1 MLFSLSTVIGR
12 ACWGSSSVSSFQRQ
26 KGKIHLVSFFLT
38 ACSVVKG
45 YDCCDF
51 LNFLSSNYE
60 LRADHRF
67 YASETI
73 FHGGVH
79 WWSGGVHSMSAV
91 VDVRSLIFG
100 TVGDEKKTVRINGTQ
115 STRPFGNLR
124 LSADCE
130 SFNCSRIVFDCVA
143 GFDAGLERLHFS
155 FQPLETFFHELR
167 DSCHRRDVRLDGGV
181 EQDSTSC
188 ISLR

>member
-1 MLFSLSTVIGR
+1 MIRRGPFDVCRSR
-12 ACWGSSSVSSFQRQ
+12 RQ
-26 KGKIHLVSFFLT
+26 KF
-38 ACSVVKG
+38 
-45 YDCCDF
+45 DF
-51 LNFLSSNYE
+51 RYS
-60 LRADHRF
+60 RGR
-67 YASETI
+67 
-73 FHGGVH
+73 
-79 WWSGGVHSMSAV
+79 
-91 VDVRSLIFG
+91 
-100 TVGDEKKTVRINGTQ
+100 KKTVRINGTQ

-124 LSADCE
+124 LSADCV